1 MRIELDS
8 WEIEKA
14 IEEYVEKHH
23 NLKVNMQDQELPP
36 LLEVQMYEH
45 KKDKNGK
52 NVLNFSK
59 PIGNERHCV
68 EIVQESWISFYID

>member
-1 MRIELDS
+1 
-8 WEIEKA
+8 
-14 IEEYVEKHH
+14 
-23 NLKVNMQDQELPP
+23 
-36 LLEVQMYEH
+36 MYEH

-52 NVLNFSK
+52 NILDFSK